1 MNEFSYDEVLEFLKR
16 KTSGQQFAV
25 LFSKFSSKKGGNNI
39 MSPKELKK
47 FYTNIQNE
55 KISDSD
61 FERLRQLDEILW
73 DIVYP
78 INADYSD
85 VVTKELRWSII
96 SDIFTSEKNN
106 VLYEAIGRPALMYLM
121 VNDINWA
128 RVVVWPVF
136 TQYEFYTAESPINS
150 ETRYTDLD
158 WQWSY
163 DQLVESGK
171 LDSLGSLATQEMI
184 KEMK

>member
-1 MNEFSYDEVLEFLKR
+1 MN
-16 KTSGQQFAV
+16 
-25 LFSKFSSKKGGNNI
+25 
-39 MSPKELKK
+39 
-47 FYTNIQNE
+47 NE

-61 FERLRQLDEILW
+61 FEWMRLLDTTLW

-85 VVTKELRWSII
+85 ATNKDMRSSII
-96 SDIFTSEKNN
+96 WDIFTSEKNN

-121 VNDINWA
+121 VKDTNGA

-150 ETRYTDLD
+150 DTRYTDLD

-171 LDSLGSLATQEMI
+171 LDSLSSLATQEMI